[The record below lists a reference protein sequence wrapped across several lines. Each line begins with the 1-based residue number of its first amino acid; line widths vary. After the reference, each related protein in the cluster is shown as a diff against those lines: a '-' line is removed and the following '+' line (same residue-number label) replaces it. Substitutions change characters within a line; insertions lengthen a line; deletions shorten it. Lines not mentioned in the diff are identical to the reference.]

1 MSKNKIMIKI
11 LVNDGLEESAV
22 IRLRNA
28 GFDVDMN
35 SIPQGELAEKL
46 PAYDAIVVR
55 SATKVRKELIEKC
68 PNLRLIGRAGVGLDN
83 IDVEYAEF
91 RGIKIV
97 NTPAASSRSVAEL
110 AIAHVLNISRF
121 LHDSNRVMPE
131 RGNSEFEKLKKAYGK
146 GMELEGKTI
155 GIIGFGR
162 IGKELGSIALGL
174 RMHVKYYD
182 PEVSETEIVV
192 GHPTLGFKTTLKCS
206 DLEEIYNCDVISL
219 HVPDLKKAIIGPTE
233 FKKMRKGTI
242 LVNASRGGLIDED
255 ALIEALNDGTLMGAG
270 LDVFLDEPQPREDIL
285 KHPKISLSPHIGAST
300 VEAQGKVG
308 NELADHII
316 AFFNK

>member
-1 MSKNKIMIKI
+1 MIRI
-11 LVNDGLEESAV
+11 LVNDGLEDSAV
-22 IRLRNA
+22 NRLQNA
-28 GFDVDMN
+28 GIDVDMN
-35 SIPQGELAEKL
+35 SIPQEELPQRL

-55 SATKVRKELIEKC
+55 SATKVRKDLIEKC

-110 AIAHVLNISRF
+110 AIAHVLNIARF
-121 LHDSNRVMPE
+121 LQDSNRLMPE

-146 GMELEGKTI
+146 GMELEGKTL
-155 GIIGFGR
+155 GILGFGR
-162 IGKELGSIALGL
+162 IGRELGSIALGL
-174 RMHVKYYD
+174 GMHIKYYD
-182 PEVSETEIVV
+182 PIVSDAEIIV
-192 GHPTLGFKTTLKCS
+192 GHPSLGFKVNLKCS
-206 DLEEIYNCDVISL
+206 DLEEIYSCDVISL
-219 HVPDLKKAIIGPTE
+219 HVPNLKKAIIGQTE
-233 FKKMRKGTI
+233 FKKMKKGTI
-242 LVNASRGGLIDED
+242 LINASRGGLIDED

-285 KHPKISLSPHIGAST
+285 RHPKISLSPHIGAST

-308 NELADHII
+308 SELADHIM